1 VSSYLG
7 AFLLGN
13 AAILGNV
20 CVLPLY
26 PGLLAFLA
34 GTMQNQ
40 NQNQNELQQGRVR
53 GSGVLLGAMVLAGV
67 LATMILLGFI
77 MFAIGQSFSRILP
90 WLLPL
95 IYGVVLALGVAMLL
109 GKNPFARLS
118 TAQAPLVANPYA
130 ASFLYGGMLA
140 PMTLPCTGPV
150 IIGAFVL
157 GVGSA
162 AALGESLLYFL
173 AFGLGFG
180 WPLLVL
186 PLIAVPAQ
194 RAITRWLA
202 GNSQA
207 LERLAGALLVLIALF
222 GIWID
227 IVPNLRG

>member
-1 VSSYLG
+1 MSSYLG

-40 NQNQNELQQGRVR
+40 NQNQDGRVR
-53 GSGVLLGAMVLAGV
+53 GRGVFLGAMVLAGV
-67 LATMILLGFI
+67 LATMIAFGFI

-109 GKNPFARLS
+109 GRNPFARLA
-118 TAQAPLVANPYA
+118 TAQTPLVANPYA

-186 PLIAVPAQ
+186 PLIALPAQ

-207 LERLAGALLVLIALF
+207 LERFSGALLIAIALF
-222 GIWID
+222 GIWVD
-227 IVPNLRG
+227 IVPTLRS

>member
-1 VSSYLG
+1 MSTYLG

-34 GTMQNQ
+34 GNMQN
-40 NQNQNELQQGRVR
+40 GRVR
-53 GSGVLLGAMVLAGV
+53 GNGILLGAAVLAGV
-67 LATMILLGFI
+67 LATMIAFGFV

-95 IYGVVLALGVAMLL
+95 IYGIVLLLGIAMLL
-109 GKNPFARLS
+109 GRNLFAGLS
-118 TAQAPLVANPYA
+118 TAHAPVVANPYA
-130 ASFLYGGMLA
+130 ASFLYGGLLA

-173 AFGLGFG
+173 AFGFGFG

-186 PLIAVPAQ
+186 PVVALPAQ
-194 RAITRWLA
+194 RGVTRWLA

-207 LERLAGALLVLIALF
+207 LGRLSGALLIGIAAL
-222 GIWID
+222 GIWVD
-227 IVPNLRG
+227 ILPNLWG

>member
-1 VSSYLG
+1 VNTYLG

-26 PGLLAFLA
+26 PGLIAFLA
-34 GTMQNQ
+34 GNMQH
-40 NQNQNELQQGRVR
+40 GRVR
-53 GSGVLLGAMVLAGV
+53 QGGVLLGASVLAGV
-67 LATMILLGFI
+67 LVTMIALGFVL
-77 MFAIGQSFSRILP
+77 FALGQSFSRILP
-90 WLLPL
+90 WLLPV
-95 IYGVVLALGVAMLL
+95 IYGVVIAFGIAMILGR
-109 GKNPFARLS
+109 NPFARLS
-118 TAQAPLVANPYA
+118 TAQAPVLSNPYA
-130 ASFLYGGMLA
+130 ASFLYGGLLA

-186 PLIAVPAQ
+186 PLVAVPLQ
-194 RAITRWLA
+194 RGITRWLA
-202 GNSQA
+202 GNAQA
-207 LERLAGALLVLIALF
+207 LGRLAGALLLAIAAF
-222 GIWID
+222 GIWVD
-227 IVPNLRG
+227 VLPNLPG